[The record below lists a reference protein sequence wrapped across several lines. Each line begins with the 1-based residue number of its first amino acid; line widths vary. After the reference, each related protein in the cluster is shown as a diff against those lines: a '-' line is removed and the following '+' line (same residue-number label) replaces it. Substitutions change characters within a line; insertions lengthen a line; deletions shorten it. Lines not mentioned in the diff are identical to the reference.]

1 MSRIVVEY
9 NPEELSLKAM
19 EWIEEN
25 INHEIEAV
33 GGTGERQYYMDSLM
47 CNEDL
52 ADNITAAEYHYLES
66 LQEQRVDYLAIDL
79 ETIF

>member
-19 EWIEEN
+19 QWIEDN
-25 INHEIEAV
+25 INHEIESV
-33 GGTGERQYYMDSLM
+33 SGSEKQYYIDSLM

-52 ADNITAAEYHYLES
+52 PDNITSQEYQFLET
-66 LQEQRVDYLAIDL
+66 LQEQKVDYLAIDL
-79 ETIF
+79 DTIY